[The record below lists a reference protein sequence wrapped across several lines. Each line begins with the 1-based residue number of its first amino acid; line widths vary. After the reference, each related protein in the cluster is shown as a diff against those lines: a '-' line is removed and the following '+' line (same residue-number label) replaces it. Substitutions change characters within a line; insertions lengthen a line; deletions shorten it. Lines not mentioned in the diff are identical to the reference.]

1 MKSFRRSKKA
11 LSPVV
16 ASIIL
21 IAVTVAT
28 SIAVAAWMGAVSVGF
43 IGTEQLII
51 TSVTVI
57 SGSPSSAVIGVSNTG
72 TSSVTISQIWVGNTQ
87 ITAGVTYTGMSS
99 GNTLA
104 ANSQGTVTIPT
115 TATPIQN
122 FVSGYS
128 YTFKLISAKGNSYPY
143 TAVAP

>member
-1 MKSFRRSKKA
+1 MKSFRRSRKA

-21 IAVTVAT
+21 IAVTVAI
-28 SIAVAAWMGAVSVGF
+28 SIAVAVWMGALSVGF
-43 IGTEQLII
+43 EGTEQLVI
-51 TSVTVI
+51 TSATVT
-57 SGSPSSAVIGVSNTG
+57 SGSSCSAVIGVSNTG
-72 TSSVTISQIWVGNTQ
+72 ASSVTISQIWVGNTQ
-87 ITAGVTYTGMSS
+87 ITAGVTCTGMSS

-122 FVSGYS
+122 FISGYS
-128 YTFKLISAKGNSYPY
+128 YTLKLISAKGNSYPY
-143 TAVAP
+143 IAVAQ